1 MGGSAEV
8 VDRRT
13 DEEASLVEGLDAV
26 LFDLDGVIYRGPE
39 LVPGAD
45 DAVGRL
51 RAAGKQ
57 ALFVTNN
64 AARTPDAVAAHLT
77 EIGVRAVGSD
87 VVTSAQ
93 AAAKLLASRVAP
105 GSKVLVAGSAHLR
118 EEVTANGL
126 QVVAAAA
133 DEPVAAVQGY
143 TPDLTMAQLA
153 EVAYAV
159 QDGALWVA
167 TNTDPT
173 RPTESGL
180 APGAGTMVDAVATTL
195 PGRFPEVAGKPEPA
209 LLAETL
215 ERVGSDR
222 AVFVGDRLDT
232 DIAGAHS
239 VSIPGVLV
247 LTGSHGKADL
257 VAAPPA
263 QRPAQVIA
271 DLGGLF
277 APAREA
283 VGDHHRVQ
291 VNAVTAV
298 IDGDTVTLDGPLE
311 GTAEQL
317 DALWALLSLVWARTD
332 AGLPVPDTDRMLAGL
347 DQIH

>member
-1 MGGSAEV
+1 M
-8 VDRRT
+8 RYRT
-13 DEEASLVEGLDAV
+13 ERCGW
-26 LFDLDGVIYRGPE
+26 P
-39 LVPGAD
+39 
-45 DAVGRL
+45 
-51 RAAGKQ
+51 
-57 ALFVTNN
+57 
-64 AARTPDAVAAHLT
+64 RTP
-77 EIGVRAVGSD
+77 IPPGPPNP
-87 VVTSAQ
+87 
-93 AAAKLLASRVAP
+93 ASPRCGHHGRCRGDDP
-105 GSKVLVAGSAHLR
+105 AG
-118 EEVTANGL
+118 
-126 QVVAAAA
+126 QV
-133 DEPVAAVQGY
+133 
-143 TPDLTMAQLA
+143 
-153 EVAYAV
+153 
-159 QDGALWVA
+159 
-167 TNTDPT
+167 
-173 RPTESGL
+173 
-180 APGAGTMVDAVATTL
+180 
-195 PGRFPEVAGKPEPA
+195 PEVAGKPEPA

-347 DQIH
+347 DQVH

>member
-13 DEEASLVEGLDAV
+13 DEEGSLVEGLDAV

-93 AAAKLLASRVAP
+93 AAAKLPASRVAP

-133 DEPVAAVQGY
+133 DEPVAAVRV
-143 TPDLTMAQLA
+143 TP
-153 EVAYAV
+153 
-159 QDGALWVA
+159 
-167 TNTDPT
+167 
-173 RPTESGL
+173 
-180 APGAGTMVDAVATTL
+180 
-195 PGRFPEVAGKPEPA
+195 
-209 LLAETL
+209 
-215 ERVGSDR
+215 
-222 AVFVGDRLDT
+222 
-232 DIAGAHS
+232 
-239 VSIPGVLV
+239 
-247 LTGSHGKADL
+247 
-257 VAAPPA
+257 
-263 QRPAQVIA
+263 
-271 DLGGLF
+271 
-277 APAREA
+277 
-283 VGDHHRVQ
+283 
-291 VNAVTAV
+291 
-298 IDGDTVTLDGPLE
+298 
-311 GTAEQL
+311 
-317 DALWALLSLVWARTD
+317 RT
-332 AGLPVPDTDRMLAGL
+332 
-347 DQIH
+347 